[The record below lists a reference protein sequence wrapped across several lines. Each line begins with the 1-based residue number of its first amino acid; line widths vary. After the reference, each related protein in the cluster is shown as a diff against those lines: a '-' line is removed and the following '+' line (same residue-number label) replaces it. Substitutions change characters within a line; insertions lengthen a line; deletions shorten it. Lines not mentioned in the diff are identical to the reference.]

1 MICNK
6 RCFVITLF
14 AVLNTVKTHNG
25 FLSVLEN
32 LSLSENNTV
41 CFLVF
46 NTIIKLCQLEKEE
59 TKREQ
64 KLLVCFILCC
74 FM

>member
-6 RCFVITLF
+6 RIFVITLF

-25 FLSVLEN
+25 FLNVLEN

-46 NTIIKLCQLEKEE
+46 NTIIKLCKLEKQEI
-59 TKREQ
+59 KREH
-64 KLLVCFILCC
+64 KLLVCFILC